1 MDESL
6 VTLEWEKHNG
16 HSSQTY
22 HKVTG
27 DEKKKRSESQK
38 QAQYNNST
46 QDETKWKQG
55 QIVTL
60 GQLSDKDA

>member
-27 DEKKKRSESQK
+27 DEKKKGSKSQSKQREIIVHKARQSESK
-38 QAQYNNST
+38 
-46 QDETKWKQG
+46 TK
-55 QIVTL
+55 L
-60 GQLSDKDA
+60 

>member
-6 VTLEWEKHNG
+6 VTLIWEKHNG

-27 DEKKKRSESQK
+27 DEKKKRSKSQNK
-38 QAQYNNST
+38 H
-46 QDETKWKQG
+46 ETI
-55 QIVTL
+55 IVHKIRQSENKTTL
-60 GQLSDKDA
+60 

>member
-6 VTLEWEKHNG
+6 VTLKWEKHNG

-27 DEKKKRSESQK
+27 DGKKKRSKSQNK
-38 QAQYNNST
+38 HKT
-46 QDETKWKQG
+46 I
-55 QIVTL
+55 IVHKMRRSENKTTL
-60 GQLSDKDA
+60 

>member
-22 HKVTG
+22 HKVTS
-27 DEKKKRSESQK
+27 DEKKKRSESQNK
-38 QAQYNNST
+38 QRKITVHKAR
-46 QDETKWKQG
+46 
-55 QIVTL
+55 
-60 GQLSDKDA
+60 